1 MRRRDAVHVVDFAV
15 GGEAAVKIPPVP
27 GGDAFGAI
35 VGIVR
40 RHIGAAVDVVGLAQL
55 VGPPAL
61 RHGLALL
68 DHARAVFLADERS
81 GAMRQRQAANGER
94 ADPRDPGPTPAPELP
109 PHSDPRRPR
118 PTLPWPR
125 PLPALPYR
133 RWIEAGMGLGSL
145 LCPANAGSV
154 ANGLR
159 FFRKTASRARR
170 CPHARSKGPSR
181 TYCQKVDFSFR
192 WSRRLID
199 LTSTRR
205 TALSCSTSSG
215 TLTPASPCAQTLR

>member
-35 VGIVR
+35 VGIFR

-55 VGPPAL
+55 VGAPAL
-61 RHGLALL
+61 RHRLALL
-68 DHARAVFLADERS
+68 DHARAVFLADEWS
-81 GAMRQRQAANGER
+81 GAMRQRQAANSER
-94 ADPRDPGPTPAPELP
+94 ANPRDPAPTPAPELP

-125 PLPALPYR
+125 PLPVRPYR

-159 FFRKTASRARR
+159 FFRKTAIPGAPVPLTRAL
-170 CPHARSKGPSR
+170 K
-181 TYCQKVDFSFR
+181 
-192 WSRRLID
+192 
-199 LTSTRR
+199 
-205 TALSCSTSSG
+205 AL
-215 TLTPASPCAQTLR
+215 PEH